1 LTWVWDKTRSINP
14 EEHRRFDS
22 ALRELRSLDRTI
34 NQDVLRARYQ
44 LIDSYMPVLK
54 SYRRIEELEAIIAR
68 PLPYLDEQTN
78 RQLTESVNAYRTAVT
93 AKQDRIERFKYRSAD
108 LKELLNY
115 LPGAGTGVAQASQDE
130 KNVLLT
136 EKINHVLQLTLLYN
150 LTSDETY
157 SSVIA
162 RDLTELSITGDK
174 LEPPSLKRRVRT
186 LITNIRHLLTVKP
199 TVDHL
204 LVEIFDQPV
213 ISHEE
218 QVAAIYARGYIH
230 AEHVGQRYRLGLY
243 ALSLCLF
250 FMVTYSFYRLRRS
263 ASALA
268 AANASL
274 ERRVTERTRE
284 LATRNQDMRVVL
296 DNVDQALF
304 TVDLFGF
311 VARERSAALDHW
323 FPNASPATLIWDVFR
338 ANEKAVEWLRLGWEQ
353 LKDDFL
359 PLPAILDQLPPD
371 IECGGRHYQLQ
382 YIPIEEDGKLQKLL
396 LVVSDVTERVAQAQK
411 DAEQQELG
419 VIFRHILRDRAGF
432 FEFFNEAQRL
442 VDAALKHTEPGE
454 IMRALHTLKGNT
466 SMFGVVTL
474 TQVTG
479 KLESRVL
486 ERHRPLGDDDQDLLH
501 RTWTAF
507 AERVQS
513 LTEVTGPKVELNH
526 TDLESLRTAVAH
538 GATSEQ
544 ILRFL
549 RDVEREPAERRLT
562 RISEHTKLLARR
574 LGKGDVV
581 VITESNNVRLDA
593 DRWAPFWSTFVH
605 MLRNA
610 LDHGIES
617 ETERLANGK
626 SAHGQIWLSTKQVE
640 NNVVIEL
647 HDDGRGIDW
656 DAVRS
661 RASVLGLDFSS
672 EDDLAQIL
680 FRGGLSTKTEASEFS
695 GRGTGVSASYSVC
708 REMGGTLTL
717 TTTRGKG
724 TTFRFSIPNDEA
736 FST

>member
-1 LTWVWDKTRSINP
+1 MKSRILTVLIVCSLLSALTWVWDKTRSINP

-115 LPGAGTGVAQASQDE
+115 LPGAGTGVAQASRDE

-136 EKINHVLQLTLLYN
+136 EKINHILQLTLLYN
-150 LTSDETY
+150 LTSDESY

-186 LITNIRHLLTVKP
+186 LITNTRRLLTVKP
-199 TVDHL
+199 SVDHL
-204 LVEIFDQPV
+204 LVEIFEQPV

-359 PLPAILDQLPPD
+359 PLPAIFRPTPP
-371 IECGGRHYQLQ
+371 
-382 YIPIEEDGKLQKLL
+382 
-396 LVVSDVTERVAQAQK
+396 
-411 DAEQQELG
+411 
-419 VIFRHILRDRAGF
+419 
-432 FEFFNEAQRL
+432 
-442 VDAALKHTEPGE
+442 
-454 IMRALHTLKGNT
+454 
-466 SMFGVVTL
+466 
-474 TQVTG
+474 
-479 KLESRVL
+479 
-486 ERHRPLGDDDQDLLH
+486 RHRMLRSTLPTTIHSNRRRWKAPETASGRFRCN
-501 RTWTAF
+501 RTCSAGTKG
-507 AERVQS
+507 RR
-513 LTEVTGPKVELNH
+513 TTGTRCHFSTYSPR
-526 TDLESLRTAVAH
+526 SS
-538 GATSEQ
+538 G
-544 ILRFL
+544 FL
-549 RDVEREPAERRLT
+549 RILQRSAE
-562 RISEHTKLLARR
+562 AR
-574 LGKGDVV
+574 
-581 VITESNNVRLDA
+581 
-593 DRWAPFWSTFVH
+593 
-605 MLRNA
+605 
-610 LDHGIES
+610 
-617 ETERLANGK
+617 
-626 SAHGQIWLSTKQVE
+626 
-640 NNVVIEL
+640 
-647 HDDGRGIDW
+647 
-656 DAVRS
+656 
-661 RASVLGLDFSS
+661 
-672 EDDLAQIL
+672 
-680 FRGGLSTKTEASEFS
+680 
-695 GRGTGVSASYSVC
+695 
-708 REMGGTLTL
+708 
-717 TTTRGKG
+717 
-724 TTFRFSIPNDEA
+724 
-736 FST
+736 